1 MRSTDEMTIVRTRD
15 RIKQSSLIDQ
25 VGNTP
30 LIPLSNIKGELA
42 KSVEIYVKAEWHNPS
57 GSVKDRPAAAI
68 IQHALDG
75 GLIDNRIHLLDSTSG
90 NMGISY
96 ATLAASLGIKVHL
109 AIPANASKDRLS
121 ILRALGAELTLTDPL
136 EGSDGAQ
143 IVAAE
148 IANQSPEQYFF
159 ADQYSNPMNW
169 KSHYLTTGPEILQQ
183 TEGRL
188 THFIAGL
195 GTSGTM
201 MGTGKY
207 LKANTDDITLVA
219 VQPDRPLHGLEGLKH
234 MASSLNPE
242 FYDPGL
248 PDAHLQVSTEDA
260 YRMAKQL
267 AQEEGLLVGI
277 SAAAAVSAA
286 FHLGAEL
293 EYGLIVVLLPD
304 SASKY
309 LDMDFW
315 RDEQ

>member
-75 GLIDNRIHLLDSTSG
+75 DLIDNRIQLLDSTSG

-109 AIPANASKDRLS
+109 TIPANASKDRLS
-121 ILRALGAELTLTDPL
+121 ILRALGAELTLTDPF

-219 VQPDRPLHGLEGLKH
+219 VQPD
-234 MASSLNPE
+234 
-242 FYDPGL
+242 
-248 PDAHLQVSTEDA
+248 
-260 YRMAKQL
+260 
-267 AQEEGLLVGI
+267 
-277 SAAAAVSAA
+277 
-286 FHLGAEL
+286 
-293 EYGLIVVLLPD
+293 
-304 SASKY
+304 
-309 LDMDFW
+309 
-315 RDEQ
+315 

>member
-1 MRSTDEMTIVRTRD
+1 MRSTDEMTIVRTID

-30 LIPLSNIKGELA
+30 LIPLSNIRGELA
-42 KSVEIYVKAEWHNPS
+42 KTVENYVKAEWHNPS

-75 GLIDNRIHLLDSTSG
+75 GLLDNRIQLLDSTSG

-121 ILRALGAELTLTDPL
+121 ILRALGAELTLTDPM
-136 EGSDGAQ
+136 EGSDGAR

-148 IANQSPEQYFF
+148 IANQSPERYFF

-169 KSHYLTTGPEILQQ
+169 KSHYLTTGPEIMQQ

-188 THFIAGL
+188 THFVAGL

-207 LKANTDDITLVA
+207 LKANTGDITLVA

>member
-1 MRSTDEMTIVRTRD
+1 MRSANEMTIIRTRD
-15 RIKQSSLIDQ
+15 RIKQSALIDQ

-30 LIPLSNIKGELA
+30 LIPLSNVRGELA
-42 KSVEIYVKAEWHNPS
+42 KSVEIYVKAEWHNPG
-57 GSVKDRPAAAI
+57 GSVKDRPAATI
-68 IQHALDG
+68 IQHALEG
-75 GLIDNRIHLLDSTSG
+75 GLLDNSIHLLDSTSG
-90 NMGISY
+90 NMGVSY
-96 ATLAASLGIKVHL
+96 ATLTASLGIRVHL
-109 AIPANASKDRLS
+109 TIPANAGKNRLS

-136 EGSDGAQ
+136 EGSDGAR

-148 IANQSPEQYFF
+148 IANQNPGRYFF

-207 LKANTDDITLVA
+207 LKANADDITLVA
-219 VQPDRPLHGLEGLKH
+219 IHPDGPLHGLEGLKH
-234 MASSLNPE
+234 MASSPNPE
-242 FYDPGL
+242 IYDPSL
-248 PDAHLQVSTEDA
+248 PDTHLQVSTEDA
-260 YRMAKQL
+260 YRMAKRL
-267 AQEEGLLVGI
+267 AKEEGLLVGI

-286 FHLGAEL
+286 FQIGAEL

-315 RDEQ
+315 RDAR